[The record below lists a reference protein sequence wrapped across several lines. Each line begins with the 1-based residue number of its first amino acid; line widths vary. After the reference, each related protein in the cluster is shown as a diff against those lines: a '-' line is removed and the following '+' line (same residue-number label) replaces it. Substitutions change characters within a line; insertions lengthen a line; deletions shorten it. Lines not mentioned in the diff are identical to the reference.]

1 MIVPDW
7 RSHIEPW
14 LIARADAPP
23 QRLHG
28 DFPWVIRSSRHRLE
42 HGALDEVA

>member
-14 LIARADAPP
+14 LIARADPP
-23 QRLHG
+23 RNDCTATSLG
-28 DFPWVIRSSRHRLE
+28 SSGRV
-42 HGALDEVA
+42 GTD